1 LHQEKNG
8 AFSQE
13 SRQVKSLR
21 DRGVNASSLHGKMGK
36 KARAEVLNDL
46 LGRLNT
52 DGLVGPPSPAPE
64 VLRGFCPRCQGE
76 RLCTEQ
82 REGGR

>member
-1 LHQEKNG
+1 MHQEKNG
-8 AFSQE
+8 EFSQE

-21 DRGVNASSLHGKMGK
+21 VRGVNASFLHGKMGK

-52 DGLVGPPSPAPE
+52 DGLYGAPSLVPE
-64 VLRGFCPRCQGE
+64 VLRGFCPRSQGE